1 MSPFASPQPH
11 IVTYLFSRPNHDLLE
26 MFAWSNVLLAFDTDV
41 SSGSGLTPSGLPVGD
56 SIDFLRLIWAVDHA
70 LQRQSKSMAATLG
83 ITGPLCLAIRIMG
96 RFPSIHARQ
105 LADILHLHPSSL
117 TALMKRLERRDL
129 VRRWP
134 DERDRRRW
142 LMGLTRQGQALNRET
157 PGTIEAAVQ
166 RVLKTTTRGHLD
178 VMRAVLTTLARELD
192 GGGRSR
198 VIGMAR

>member
-1 MSPFASPQPH
+1 
-11 IVTYLFSRPNHDLLE
+11 L
-26 MFAWSNVLLAFDTDV
+26 TDV
-41 SSGSGLTPSGLPVGD
+41 SSGANLTPTGLPVGD
-56 SIDFLRLIWAVDHA
+56 AIDFLRVIWAVDHA
-70 LQRQSKSMAATLG
+70 LQRRSKSMAATLG
-83 ITGPLCLAIRIMG
+83 ITGPQRLVIRIIG

-117 TALMKRLERRDL
+117 TAVLKRLERRGL

-142 LMGLTRQGQALNRET
+142 LLGLTRQGQGLNRET

-166 RVLKTTTRGHLD
+166 RLLTTTAQDDLE
-178 VMRAVLTTLARELD
+178 VTRAVLSNLTRELD

-198 VIGMAR
+198 VLVSASEP

>member
-1 MSPFASPQPH
+1 M
-11 IVTYLFSRPNHDLLE
+11 V
-26 MFAWSNVLLAFDTDV
+26 
-41 SSGSGLTPSGLPVGD
+41 
-56 SIDFLRLIWAVDHA
+56 
-70 LQRQSKSMAATLG
+70 ATLG
-83 ITGPLCLAIRIMG
+83 ITGPQRLVIRIIG

-117 TALMKRLERRDL
+117 TAVLKRLERRDL

-142 LMGLTRQGQALNRET
+142 LLGLTRQGQALNRET

-166 RVLKTTTRGHLD
+166 RVLKTTTRDNLECT
-178 VMRAVLTTLARELD
+178 RAVLTKLARELA

-198 VIGMAR
+198 ASG